1 MNNSRYEVS
10 IYSKENYFSVIIKKD
25 GYIILS
31 VIDNTPEKVV
41 NRLSEVYTIR
51 VNSKQYNDETKLIGR
66 SIRAFRGYVNC

>member
-66 SIRAFRGYVNC
+66 SIRAFRGYAGC

>member
-25 GYIILS
+25 DYIILS

-41 NRLSEVYTIR
+41 NRLLEVNTIR
-51 VNSKQYNDETKLIGR
+51 VNSLQYNDETKLISR
-66 SIRAFRGYVNC
+66 AIRAFRGYVRC